1 MYETIS
7 LANVSHEDWL
17 RLRKTGIGGSDAG
30 AICGLN
36 PYSSAMNVYR
46 DKLSKELIF
55 EDNESMRQGRDL
67 EEYVARRFC
76 EATGFKVRRSNM
88 LYRSKEHPFMI
99 ANIDRFLVGQDAGLE
114 CKTANAYQAE
124 KWSHDEIPP
133 HYLLQ
138 CCHYMAV
145 TGKKEWYLAVVILGR
160 DFNYV
165 KLRWNDQII
174 KNLIA
179 IEREFWNY
187 HILQNRLP
195 KSDGS
200 QAFEEVLGDYF
211 HLAKRGSSIPLVGFD
226 EKLTHREELIA
237 QIKKLEKEQ
246 KQIEQEVKCFMQENE
261 TAVSEKYRVSWSNVE
276 TTKLDTKRVKEEQPE
291 LYENFSKTTTS
302 RRFTVK
308 AA

>member
-1 MYETIS
+1 MYKTIS

-46 DKLSKELIF
+46 DKLSEELLL

-76 EATGFKVRRSNM
+76 EATGFKVRRSNL

-99 ANIDRFLVGQDAGLE
+99 ATIDRLIVGQDAGLE
-114 CKTANAYQAE
+114 CKTANAYQAD
-124 KWSHDEIPP
+124 KWNHGEIPP

-160 DFNYV
+160 DFHYV
-165 KLRWNDQII
+165 KLTWNDQVIE
-174 KNLIA
+174 NLIA

-195 KSDGS
+195 KPDGS
-200 QAFEEVLGDYF
+200 QAFEEALGDYF
-211 HLAKRGSSIPLVGFD
+211 HLANRGSSIPLVGFD
-226 EKLTHREELIA
+226 EKLARREELMA
-237 QIKKLEKEQ
+237 SIKKLEQEQ
-246 KQIEQEVKCFMQENE
+246 KQIEQEVKCFMKENE

-276 TTKLDTKRVKEEQPE
+276 TTKLDTKRVKEEEPE

-302 RRFTVK
+302 RRFSVK